1 MGKIDATGTEAFLA
15 GIGSGRGIGLCALK
29 KICIFE
35 KMDFIAK
42 VEDNQRSNIQEIAQ
56 SLEKM
61 GIKVKQILRIPGV
74 ITGSSRRMPLAQL
87 KIKGIQSV
95 ERDRPLRASDNA

>member
-1 MGKIDATGTEAFLA
+1 MGKIDAAGEAAFPA
-15 GIGSGRGIGLCALK
+15 GIGSGRGIGLCTLR

-35 KMDFIAK
+35 QMDFIAK

-95 ERDRPLRASDNA
+95 ERDRHLKAS

>member
-1 MGKIDATGTEAFLA
+1 MGKIDAAGEAAFPA
-15 GIGSGRGIGLCALK
+15 GIGSGWGIGLCTLK

-35 KMDFIAK
+35 QMDFIAK

-95 ERDRPLRASDNA
+95 ERDRHLRAS